1 MRILLVMGTSSG
13 GMGRHVHGLVQGLV
27 ARDHEV
33 LVACPQSA
41 DEHFDYSGTGAR
53 VVHLPISDRPHPAN
67 DMRAHA
73 TLRTLIEGAEV
84 VHAHGLRAGALCSL
98 SRVGH
103 QAPLIVTLHNATPD
117 SSWLGGVYNTLDR
130 LVASKADL
138 VLTVSRDLEERQ
150 RQLGARRVEHAVIPA
165 PPFPDQVADRR
176 SVRARLGVADQTR
189 LAVCVARLTRQKD
202 LPVLLDAAARLK
214 DDPDVRWMIAGDGPL
229 RHDLET
235 DIAERSLPVQ
245 LLGDRRDVPD
255 LLAAADVVVS
265 SAQWEGQPLA
275 LQEALE
281 AGAAIVATD
290 AGGTAAVV
298 GSGGILVP
306 VGDDDALA
314 REVRR
319 VLDDPALAD
328 DLRARARARAA
339 ALPTVDD
346 AVDAALGQYALC
358 LEDVRNRDR
367 AQV

>member
-13 GMGRHVHGLVQGLV
+13 GMGRHVHGLAEGLV
-27 ARDHEV
+27 GRGHEV
-33 LVACPQSA
+33 MVGCPQSA
-41 DEHFDYSGTGAR
+41 DELFDYTGTGAR

-67 DMRAHA
+67 DLRAHT
-73 TLRTLIEGAEV
+73 TLRALIEGADV

-98 SRVGH
+98 ARLGH
-103 QAPLIVTLHNATPD
+103 LAPLIVTLHNATPD

-165 PPFPDQVADRR
+165 PPFPEAVAERR
-176 SVRARLGVADQTR
+176 AVREALGVEDATP
-189 LAVCVARLTRQKD
+189 LVVCVARLTTQKG

-214 DDPDVRWMIAGDGPL
+214 DTAVQIVVAGEGPM

-235 DIAERSLPVQ
+235 NIEERSLPVR

-265 SAQWEGQPLA
+265 SAHWEGQPLA

-306 VGDDDALA
+306 VGDADALA

-319 VLDDPALAD
+319 VIDDPGAAQ
-328 DLRARARARAA
+328 DLRAKARARAE

-346 AVDAALGQYALC
+346 AVEAALAQYSLC
-358 LEDVRNRDR
+358 LEDVRP
-367 AQV
+367 

>member
-1 MRILLVMGTSSG
+1 MRILLVVGTSSG

-27 ARDHEV
+27 ARGHDV
-33 LVACPQSA
+33 MVGCPQSA
-41 DEHFDYSGTGAR
+41 DELFAYGATGAR

-67 DMRAHA
+67 DLRAHQ
-73 TLRTLIEGAEV
+73 TLRALIDGADV

-98 SRVGH
+98 ARTGH
-103 QAPLIVTLHNATPD
+103 LAPLIVTLHNATPD

-150 RQLGARRVEHAVIPA
+150 RELGARRVEHAVIPA
-165 PPFPDQVADRR
+165 PTFSGARADRE
-176 SVRARLGVADQTR
+176 SVRRQLGVDDDTT
-189 LAVCVARLTRQKD
+189 LAVVVARLTTQKG

-214 DDPDVRWMIAGDGPL
+214 DRGIRFVIAGEGPM

-235 DIAERSLPVQ
+235 DIAERGLPVR

-255 LLAAADVVVS
+255 LLAAADLVVS
-265 SAQWEGQPLA
+265 SANWEGQPLA

-298 GSGGILVP
+298 GSAGVLVP
-306 VGDDDALA
+306 VGDAEALADAVARVAQDPAEREDLRGRALA
-314 REVRR
+314 R
-319 VLDDPALAD
+319 AQ
-328 DLRARARARAA
+328 
-339 ALPTVDD
+339 ALPTQDD
-346 AVDAALGQYALC
+346 AVDAALSQYALC
-358 LEDVRNRDR
+358 VQDSRR
-367 AQV
+367 